1 MVGRSNTLVQTD
13 TTIAMKLYTDIH
25 DPQLVFPNDLVDT
38 LTLLEGEVC
47 LGCHAS

>member
-38 LTLLEGEVC
+38 LTLLEG
-47 LGCHAS
+47 